1 MTDGRRCTTF
11 TSETS
16 VVYGLP
22 SIVGWGNV
30 LLAYR
35 RRESARFFALVD
47 GAPGHLNDAGV
58 AAECSFRHP

>member
-1 MTDGRRCTTF
+1 VAGEEGSEVRGARYRGVSSKSPLTTVPTEMTDGRRWTTF

-35 RRESARFFALVD
+35 RR
-47 GAPGHLNDAGV
+47 
-58 AAECSFRHP
+58 